1 MSLYRSS
8 KSKTITLLNLIHAK
22 SKLCFCGKEVL
33 FVRMGGP
40 LSLTL
45 AVVTSTSPPGRVG
58 ARPAGPARRTA
69 GT

>member
-1 MSLYRSS
+1 M
-8 KSKTITLLNLIHAK
+8 T
-22 SKLCFCGKEVL
+22 E
-33 FVRMGGP
+33 GGP

>member
-22 SKLCFCGKEVL
+22 SKLWFCGKGVYLVTE
-33 FVRMGGP
+33 GGP